1 MVEETESEA
10 EGIKEGVEG
19 TEGTDEGTKKGVEG
33 RKTVVEDATID
44 TESIEIEID
53 DEEDEEV
60 DATIDTESI
69 EIEIDDEKDE
79 EVQDQPKI
87 EKVPA
92 VTSIYENQHLEILQ
106 NRLRRYDVDPIEQ
119 YVIISVKHSPN
130 AELAFKEFF
139 VLTSLVPDVPK
150 YYMVNLKGRH
160 WSSMMLVLTAADNMF
175 YARYKDP
182 LGDFSNFADK
192 VQQLLSDVFGQ
203 RLNFAAHRSVDQI
216 DNISCGPIAFNNIEL
231 MASHI
236 HNLGLFDF
244 LSAFP
249 HFVFTTQAMNFDV
262 RNRHTQNFNN
272 AISSIHR

>member
-1 MVEETESEA
+1 MPSIQPLSANPVVEGTESEA
-10 EGIKEGVEG
+10 EGEKEGVEG
-19 TEGTDEGTKKGVEG
+19 TEGKAEGTKEGVEG
-33 RKTVVEDATID
+33 RKKVVEDAKID
-44 TESIEIEID
+44 TESIEI
-53 DEEDEEV
+53 DEEE
-60 DATIDTESI
+60 
-69 EIEIDDEKDE
+69 DE
-79 EVQDQPKI
+79 EVQDQPEI

-92 VTSIYENQHLEILQ
+92 MTSIYENQHLEILQ
-106 NRLRRYDVDPIEQ
+106 NRLRRYDVDPKEQ
-119 YVIISVKHSPN
+119 YVIISVKHSQN

-139 VLTSLVPDVPK
+139 VLTSLIPDVPK
-150 YYMVNLKGRH
+150 YYMVNLKDRH

-192 VQQLLSDVFGQ
+192 IQQLLSDVFGQ

-244 LSAFP
+244 LTAFP
-249 HFVFTTQAMNFDV
+249 HFLFTTQAMNLDV

-272 AISSIHR
+272 AISSTYR